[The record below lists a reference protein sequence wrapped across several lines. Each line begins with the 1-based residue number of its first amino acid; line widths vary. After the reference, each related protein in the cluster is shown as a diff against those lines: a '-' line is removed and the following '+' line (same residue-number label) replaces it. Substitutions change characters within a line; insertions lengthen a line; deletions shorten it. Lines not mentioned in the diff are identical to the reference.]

1 MQRLRSFRPSPGLV
15 VAIAAVVLT
24 SVGSATAAHLITGE
38 QIKDGSI
45 ASRDIKNGSLT
56 NADFKSGLRTG
67 PRGPEGPAGAAGPQG
82 ARGDDGDDGQDGED
96 GQDGAD
102 GEDGQDGADGEDGAD
117 GFGGLAHAQSVDT
130 FGDGTAD
137 VTEAQCA
144 TSDSWYPTGG
154 SAWAVD
160 HATGSTDHPEVITAQ
175 GIELDD
181 DGTPIGYFAS
191 VDNPDS
197 GEVDVVVDV
206 MCALASEGVEPT
218 GQSLAHTRDD
228 SPRVHRWRSG
238 RSAQTLTDRLSESS
252 ER

>member
-67 PRGPEGPAGAAGPQG
+67 PRGPEGPAGAAGPRG
-82 ARGDDGDDGQDGED
+82 ARGDDGD
-96 GQDGAD
+96 
-102 GEDGQDGADGEDGAD
+102 DGQDGADGEDGAD

-137 VTEAQCA
+137 ITEAQCA

-206 MCALASEGVEPT
+206 MCALVSEGIEPT
-218 GQSLAHTRDD
+218 GQSLVHTRDD
-228 SPRVHRWRSG
+228 SPRVHWRRSG
-238 RSAQTLTDRLSESS
+238 RRAQTLTDRLQR